1 MPLTPLD
8 IRNKTFRRAFRGYD
22 EEEVDAFLEQVMRE
36 FEQLLRDNAALRE
49 QVEMYSSRLQQY
61 ENLEHTLHNALI
73 VAQQTADEVRAAARR
88 EAELVVEE
96 ARRQAEDVLRQA
108 REQADALER
117 AAAELGRRARAFRA
131 QLRSL
136 LQSQLELL
144 DQEFARLG
152 AAESAP
158 GRGAPPA
165 ARPAAEAAAGRDEPP
180 PTGA

>member
-22 EEEVDAFLEQVMRE
+22 EDEVDAFLEQVMRE
-36 FEQLLRDNAALRE
+36 FEQLLRDNAALRD

-88 EAELVVEE
+88 EAELVLEE
-96 ARRQAEDVLRQA
+96 ARRQAEQIVHEARVQAEALQRAAEELGRQA
-108 REQADALER
+108 R
-117 AAAELGRRARAFRA
+117 AFHA

-136 LQSQLELL
+136 LQAQLELL
-144 DQEFARLG
+144 EREFARLQ
-152 AAESAP
+152 AP
-158 GRGAPPA
+158 EAPA
-165 ARPAAEAAAGRDEPP
+165 AGGGPRPAPRALPEAAAGRDE
-180 PTGA
+180 G